1 MVENIEIL
9 NKIEKT
15 CEFCER
21 NFTHKELMEVLR
33 GDVDSQKQICL
44 LKIDTLE
51 SQKEADLLVFH
62 LTGHH
67 GTVRESAAQKINE
80 FVLGKI
86 SPNGKYNNLF
96 QTKYVMDSI
105 LLAVNDINPNICR
118 LIIETLPAIEDK
130 AYFLEKLYAR
140 FECVFEELE
149 KLKRSNWYTKK
160 LFNLYWCL
168 EALAVIAAPVDSRL
182 ESVLN
187 RSGRFRDY
195 TIREKTAL
203 VLLGLGETPLAL
215 EELKKLLKN
224 DHNFYVKRFAQNFT

>member
-9 NKIEKT
+9 KEIEKA

-21 NFTHKELMEVLR
+21 NFTHKELMDVLR
-33 GDVDSQKQICL
+33 GDDDVQKQICL
-44 LKIDTLE
+44 LKVDSLE
-51 SQKEADLLVFH
+51 SQEEADLLVFH

-67 GTVRESAAQKINE
+67 GIVRESAAQKINE
-80 FVLGKI
+80 LILNKI
-86 SPNGKYNNLF
+86 NLNRKYNNLF

-130 AYFLEKLYAR
+130 AYFLEKLYVR
-140 FECVFEELE
+140 FEYVFEELE

-168 EALAVIAAPVDSRL
+168 EALAVIVAPVDARL

-203 VLLGLGETPLAL
+203 VLLGLGETSFAL
-215 EELKKLLKN
+215 EELKTLLKN
-224 DHNFYVKRFAQNFT
+224 DSNFYVKRFARNFT